1 LCRRY
6 AVNPRRQ
13 IFNILSQ
20 LRREPLAPSG
30 SRDLINS
37 LHGLRVV
44 AVLVC
49 MVLAGFFSMM
59 GCLDGMSVGDLL
71 HDDRLSHGFLP
82 HGVVRQRDGASL
94 RVRGALLRSDGARR
108 LLWTC
113 FFSLIDAWVS
123 SNPDPC

>member
-59 GCLDGMSVGDLL
+59 GCLDGMSVGDV
-71 HDDRLSHGFLP
+71 RMMAGFLMASCLMLLC
-82 HGVVRQRDGASL
+82 GSEMVLRCVFVVLCCVPMVLGGFFGHAS
-94 RVRGALLRSDGARR
+94 S
-108 LLWTC
+108 
-113 FFSLIDAWVS
+113 
-123 SNPDPC
+123 P